1 MSLFT
6 DILKINDVTIVRDI
20 CKGTLG
26 IEFERDW
33 PVGLG
38 PTLGNGQK
46 IKKYFFSFRDF
57 FGKSR

>member
-1 MSLFT
+1 MSLYT
-6 DILKINDVTIVRDI
+6 DILQINDVTIVRDI

-38 PTLGNGQK
+38 AMLGNGQK
-46 IKKYFFSFRDF
+46 IKNSFLVSIRL
-57 FGKSR
+57 KTK